1 MRLEDNVLFVGLS
14 DSEIESII
22 DEMGAVEEYDE
33 DEYIFSQD
41 ETPEYLFILLDGMVS
56 VENMDE
62 KGKRS
67 IVNVFKDSGTIFG
80 EVYLFLGERMYDYS
94 ARSMKKSKIL
104 KLSREF
110 FDNIYDYEYGKIIN
124 SNMLNILSGK
134 ALYLNQKLLLL
145 SEVKLRQKLNNFIL
159 NNMDDDLIV
168 RLKLN
173 REELADFLGTTRP
186 SLSRELMKME
196 SDGVIETEKNIIIV
210 KNIFE
215 LKN

>member
-1 MRLEDNVLFVGLS
+1 MRLEDNVLFIGLS

-56 VENMDE
+56 VENIDE
-62 KGKRS
+62 NGKRS

-159 NNMDDDLIV
+159 NNMDDDMIV

>member
-1 MRLEDNVLFVGLS
+1 MRLEDNVLFVGLN
-14 DSEIESII
+14 DSEIKSII

-33 DEYIFSQD
+33 DEYIFSQ
-41 ETPEYLFILLDGMVS
+41 EEVPEYLFILLDGMVS
-56 VENMDE
+56 VENIDE
-62 KGKRS
+62 NGKRS

-110 FDNIYDYEYGKIIN
+110 FDNIYDYEYGKTIN
-124 SNMLNILSGK
+124 FNMLNILSGK

-159 NNMDDDLIV
+159 NNMDDDMMV

-196 SDGVIETEKNIIIV
+196 SEGIIETEKNIIIV

>member
-56 VENMDE
+56 VENIDE
-62 KGKRS
+62 NGKRS

-110 FDNIYDYEYGKIIN
+110 FDNIYNYEYGKIIN

-159 NNMDDDLIV
+159 NNMDDDMIV

-196 SDGVIETEKNIIIV
+196 SDGIIETEKNIIIV

>member
-56 VENMDE
+56 VENIDE
-62 KGKRS
+62 NGKRS

-159 NNMDDDLIV
+159 NNMDDDMIV

-196 SDGVIETEKNIIIV
+196 SDGVIETEKSIIIV

>member
-56 VENMDE
+56 VENIDE
-62 KGKRS
+62 NGKRS

-159 NNMDDDLIV
+159 NNMDDDMIV

-196 SDGVIETEKNIIIV
+196 SDGIIETEKNIIIV

>member
-1 MRLEDNVLFVGLS
+1 MRLEDNVLFIGLS

-56 VENMDE
+56 VENIDE
-62 KGKRS
+62 NGKRS

-159 NNMDDDLIV
+159 NNMDDDMIV

-196 SDGVIETEKNIIIV
+196 SDGIIETEKNIIIV

>member
-56 VENMDE
+56 VENIDE
-62 KGKRS
+62 NGKRS

-159 NNMDDDLIV
+159 NNMDDDMIV

>member
-56 VENMDE
+56 VENIDE
-62 KGKRS
+62 NGKRS

-110 FDNIYDYEYGKIIN
+110 FDNIYNYEYGKIIN

-159 NNMDDDLIV
+159 NNMDDDMIV